1 MRSARGAFLRDLPV
15 VRSGAAPP
23 AAGKSKPEPSSLRP
37 GILKA
42 YRGKL
47 HLRRSMPML
56 SLAAAL
62 VFALSAGAGAPP
74 DAANAARTMAFDRFA
89 TGRDA
94 LSAKRWA
101 DAETAF
107 GDAIRLQPGLA
118 IAHYGL
124 GQALMGQ
131 ARYAEA
137 ADAFLSCR
145 NVFALTRRPDASKA
159 REMEI
164 RDLRDTL
171 QALAG
176 RHALTADRFM
186 EMQLEKRLAEL
197 QKDTLPSKPWI
208 PPGVTMALGTAYF
221 QAGAYA
227 EAEQEFQAV
236 LKQDPAFGEAEN
248 NLAVLYLAMGRLDDA
263 EAAVARAEKAGVKI
277 SPRLRDEIR
286 QRRASPSPSP

>member
-1 MRSARGAFLRDLPV
+1 
-15 VRSGAAPP
+15 
-23 AAGKSKPEPSSLRP
+23 
-37 GILKA
+37 
-42 YRGKL
+42 
-47 HLRRSMPML
+47 ML
-56 SLAAAL
+56 SLAATPVLAL
-62 VFALSAGAGAPP
+62 VLGAGAPAP
-74 DAANAARTMAFDRFA
+74 SPNPGEAARMMAFDRFG

-101 DAETAF
+101 DAEKAF
-107 GDAIRLQPGLA
+107 AEAVRLQPGLA
-118 IAHYGL
+118 LAHYGL

-145 NVFALTRRPDASKA
+145 NVFALARRMDATKA

-176 RHALTADRFM
+176 RHALTADRFL

-197 QKDTLPSKPWI
+197 QKGALPSVRWV
-208 PPGVTMALGTAYF
+208 PPGVTLALGTAYF
-221 QAGAYA
+221 QAGAFA
-227 EAEQEFQAV
+227 EAEQEFQDV
-236 LKQDPAFGEAEN
+236 LKQDPSSGDAEN
-248 NLAVLYLAMGRLDDA
+248 NLAVLYLAMGRLDEA
-263 EAAVARAEKAGVKI
+263 EAAAARAEKAGVKV

-286 QRRASPSPSP
+286 QRRTSPPPP

>member
-1 MRSARGAFLRDLPV
+1 MR
-15 VRSGAAPP
+15 
-23 AAGKSKPEPSSLRP
+23 
-37 GILKA
+37 
-42 YRGKL
+42 
-47 HLRRSMPML
+47 

-62 VFALSAGAGAPP
+62 VFALFAGAGASAAPP
-74 DAANAARTMAFDRFA
+74 NAADTARTMAFDRFA

-107 GDAIRLQPGLA
+107 GEAIRLQPGLA

-159 REMEI
+159 REAEI

-176 RHALTADRFM
+176 RHALTSDRFL

-236 LKQDPAFGEAEN
+236 LKQEPASGDAEN
-248 NLAVLYLAMGRLDDA
+248 NLAVLYLAVGRLDDA
-263 EAAVARAEKAGVKI
+263 EAALARAEKAGVKV

-286 QRRASPSPSP
+286 QRRASPSTSPSPSPSP

>member
-1 MRSARGAFLRDLPV
+1 MR
-15 VRSGAAPP
+15 
-23 AAGKSKPEPSSLRP
+23 
-37 GILKA
+37 
-42 YRGKL
+42 
-47 HLRRSMPML
+47 

-62 VFALSAGAGAPP
+62 VFALFAGAGAAAAPP
-74 DAANAARTMAFDRFA
+74 NAGDAARTMAFDRFA

-107 GDAIRLQPGLA
+107 GEAIRLQPGLA

-176 RHALTADRFM
+176 RHALTSDRFL

-236 LKQDPAFGEAEN
+236 LKQEPASGDAEN
-248 NLAVLYLAMGRLDDA
+248 NLAVLYLALGRLDDA
-263 EAAVARAEKAGVKI
+263 EAAVARAEQAGVKV

-286 QRRASPSPSP
+286 QRRASPSPSPSP

>member
-1 MRSARGAFLRDLPV
+1 
-15 VRSGAAPP
+15 
-23 AAGKSKPEPSSLRP
+23 
-37 GILKA
+37 
-42 YRGKL
+42 
-47 HLRRSMPML
+47 ML

-62 VFALSAGAGAPP
+62 VFPLSAGAGAPP

>member
-1 MRSARGAFLRDLPV
+1 
-15 VRSGAAPP
+15 
-23 AAGKSKPEPSSLRP
+23 
-37 GILKA
+37 
-42 YRGKL
+42 
-47 HLRRSMPML
+47 MPML
-56 SLAAAL
+56 SLAAAPLLAL
-62 VFALSAGAGAPP
+62 VVGAGAPP
-74 DAANAARTMAFDRFA
+74 PSADAGQAARVMAFDRFA

-101 DAETAF
+101 EAETAF
-107 GDAIRLQPGLA
+107 GEAVRLQPGLA
-118 IAHYGL
+118 LAHYGL

-145 NVFALTRRPDASKA
+145 NVFALARRTDASKA

-176 RHALTADRFM
+176 RHALSSDRFL

-197 QKDTLPSKPWI
+197 QKGGLPSVRWV
-208 PPGVTMALGTAYF
+208 PPGVTLALGTAYF

-227 EAEQEFQAV
+227 EAEQEFQDV
-236 LKQDPAFGEAEN
+236 LKQDPSSGDAEN
-248 NLAVLYLAMGRLDDA
+248 NLAVLYLAMGRLDEA
-263 EAAVARAEKAGVKI
+263 EAAAARAEKAGVKV
-277 SPRLRDEIR
+277 SARLRDEIR
-286 QRRASPSPSP
+286 QRRASPSPP